1 MHVLLKASPRQNG
14 AACHLSVVRLTGQKP
29 AGNKVMQAKDYDKE
43 VYNGDIGHV
52 DDVEPEDG
60 EFTASFELGHTE
72 ADVIKNV
79 MLRETVD
86 GKFTTT
92 EDVAATALFLAASKT
107 NVLTVSHGW
116 FMD

>member
-14 AACHLSVVRLTGQKP
+14 AACHLSRCPLDRGIRPSGQKP
-29 AGNKVMQAKDYDKE
+29 PGNKVMQIAKDYDKE
-43 VYNGDIGHV
+43 VYNGDIGYV

-72 ADVIKNV
+72 ADLIKNV

-92 EDVAATALFLAASKT
+92 EDVAATGRLPQEEQ
-107 NVLTVSHGW
+107 
-116 FMD
+116 